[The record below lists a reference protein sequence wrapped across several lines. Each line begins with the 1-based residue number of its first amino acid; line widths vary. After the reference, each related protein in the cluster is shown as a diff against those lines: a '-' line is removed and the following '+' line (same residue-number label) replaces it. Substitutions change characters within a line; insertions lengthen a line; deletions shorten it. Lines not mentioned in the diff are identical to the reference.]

1 MLNLYYFFNLL
12 KLLFIYIIYFINF
25 YYLFNINR
33 ITDSNMQQL
42 YLRGM
47 TFCTLILDHILP
59 NGVFGKKS
67 PVDIVGIIRLLKTWK
82 AHNTDNLINALMF
95 MTAHVRDQNV
105 LGFVK
110 KNLWN

>member
-1 MLNLYYFFNLL
+1 MFVLL
-12 KLLFIYIIYFINF
+12 CFLLCF
-25 YYLFNINR
+25 R
-33 ITDSNMQQL
+33 VTDSDMQQL

-47 TFCTLILDHILP
+47 TFCVLILDHITP
-59 NGVFGKKS
+59 TGVFGKKS
-67 PVDIVGIIRLLKTWK
+67 SVDIVGVIKLLKTWK
-82 AHNTDNLINALMF
+82 AHNTDNLVNALMF

>member
-1 MLNLYYFFNLL
+1 
-12 KLLFIYIIYFINF
+12 
-25 YYLFNINR
+25 
-33 ITDSNMQQL
+33 MQLL

-67 PVDIVGIIRLLKTWK
+67 PVDIVGIIKLLKTWK
-82 AHNTDNLINALMF
+82 AHNTDNLVNALMF

-105 LGFVK
+105 LAFVK